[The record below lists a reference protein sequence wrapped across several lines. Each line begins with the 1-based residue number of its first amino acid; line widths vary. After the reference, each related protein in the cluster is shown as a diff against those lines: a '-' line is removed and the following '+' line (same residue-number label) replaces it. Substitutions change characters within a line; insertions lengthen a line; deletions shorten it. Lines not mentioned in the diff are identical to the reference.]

1 MIALLLS
8 LVAPLVPVLGPF
20 LSAWRF
26 VSPLASWLWRAVLTF
41 IATPSNLV
49 IAALLVASA
58 YGFGHFKG
66 RWAERAVWEARIEEE
81 RQLQARVTAAQDA
94 KALKD
99 IQELTDEITIIQGQI
114 EEYRAAAAA
123 DPNASRIC
131 LGGDSGLRINKG
143 RKGKP

>member
-1 MIALLLS
+1 MIGLPTILLF
-8 LVAPLVPVLGPF
+8 ARAFLG
-20 LSAWRF
+20 
-26 VSPLASWLWRAVLTF
+26 WLLRAAGTF
-41 IATPSNLV
+41 ISAPSNLV
-49 IAALLVASA
+49 IAAMLVSLAF
-58 YGFGHFKG
+58 GWGHFKG
-66 RWAERAVWEARIEEE
+66 RWKERAVWEARIEEE

-99 IQELTDEITIIQGQI
+99 IQELNDEITIIQGQI